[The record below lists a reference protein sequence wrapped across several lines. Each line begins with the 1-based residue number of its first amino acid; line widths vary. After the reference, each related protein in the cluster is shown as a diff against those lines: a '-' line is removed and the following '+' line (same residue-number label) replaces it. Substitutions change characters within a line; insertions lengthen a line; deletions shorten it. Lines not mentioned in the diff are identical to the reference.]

1 MKDKI
6 ALAVSMV
13 AVWGG
18 IWGWMYLV
26 NLLQSWLS
34 A

>member
-1 MKDKI
+1 MRDKA

-13 AVWGG
+13 AVWGV
-18 IWGWMYLV
+18 IWLWMYLV
-26 NLLQSWLS
+26 NLLHSWLL